1 MAAAADNH
9 MAGAVEPMANTAD
22 HMKAALDQIATVDDQ
37 MIADRMTPAVDKIAT
52 VGDQMIAVVGH
63 RWQLMLN

>member
-1 MAAAADNH
+1 
-9 MAGAVEPMANTAD
+9 MANTAD
-22 HMKAALDQIATVDDQ
+22 HMKAALDHIATVDDQ

>member
-1 MAAAADNH
+1 MVEVAPLLK
-9 MAGAVEPMANTAD
+9 VEPMANTAD
-22 HMKAALDQIATVDDQ
+22 HMKAALDHIATVDDQ